1 MSEFKPRRCRECG
14 EGTIHP
20 LAKEGRRM
28 PFRNMSALLVP
39 STVAIPTCDA
49 CGNEWI
55 DPKTADALDEA
66 LQGAYANELHKRLE
80 AALDKILKTTEIPQ
94 RKLEQLLGLSEGY
107 LSRLRG
113 RRGDASAQIV
123 SVLALLAQDP
133 KRRLKELD
141 HLWELQQPL
150 TAA

>member
-14 EGTIHP
+14 EGMIRP

-28 PFRNMSALLVP
+28 PFRNMSALAVP
-39 STVAIPTCDA
+39 STLAIPTCDH

-55 DPKTADALDEA
+55 DPKTAEALDEA

-80 AALDKILKTTEIPQ
+80 AALEQILTLGIPQ
-94 RKLEQLLGLSEGY
+94 RRIEQLLGLSVGY

-113 RRGDASAQIV
+113 RRGDASAQVV

-133 KRRLKELD
+133 KRRMKELD
-141 HLWELQQPL
+141 QLWASE
-150 TAA
+150 

>member
-1 MSEFKPRRCRECG
+1 M
-14 EGTIHP
+14 IHP

-28 PFRNMSALLVP
+28 PFRNMPALLVP
-39 STVAIPTCDA
+39 STVAIPTCDH

-55 DPKTADALDEA
+55 NPETAEALDEA

-80 AALDKILKTTEIPQ
+80 VALDKILKTTEIPQ

-113 RRGDASAQIV
+113 RRGDASAQVV
-123 SVLALLAQDP
+123 SALALLAQDP

-141 HLWELQQPL
+141 HLWEPQQPL